1 MKLEHVALNV
11 SDPRAAATWYAE
23 NLGMTIVKSF
33 DQPPY
38 IHFLADDDGSMLE
51 LYANPAGDI
60 PGYAEMSPYT
70 LHLAYAVE
78 DMAAEHQRLLDAGAE
93 SIGPIETTPAGDL
106 LAFLRDPWG
115 LTVQLVRRK
124 QKLLDAS

>member
-11 SDPRAAATWYAE
+11 PDPQAAAEWYAE
-23 NLGMTIVKSF
+23 HLGMRIVKSF

-38 IHFLADDDGSMLE
+38 IHFLADEDGSMVE
-51 LYANPAGDI
+51 LYANPAGEI

-70 LHLAYAVE
+70 LHIAFAVE
-78 DMAAEHQRLLDAGAE
+78 DMAASHERLLSAGAE

-115 LTVQLVRRK
+115 VTLQLVRRNNH
-124 QKLLDAS
+124 LLDAS